1 MPESTISVTE
11 FLKEVWDDYNSPITS
26 SFFSKIGICRS
37 TIAQYEEVRKY
48 CFKLI
53 VAFVLSSWDTKLIYN
68 FCSLVIEI

>member
-37 TIAQYEEVRKY
+37 TIAQYEEVRITR
-48 CFKLI
+48 FKK
-53 VAFVLSSWDTKLIYN
+53 VLL
-68 FCSLVIEI
+68 